1 MNAPDDRPA
10 KVVTASETVMTE
22 MIMPNDTNPLGN
34 LMGGNLLRWMDV
46 CAAVCA
52 GKHCENHVVTASVD
66 HVNFTQP
73 IAVGDVI
80 TIKSRVT
87 RAFRTSCEVV
97 TEVYSADVRGH
108 HARLCN
114 TAYLTFVAVDYE
126 TRQPVRVPGVHPV
139 TAEEQRHFDGAL
151 RRRELRL
158 VLSGRL
164 APADATHLRSLFRPE
179 VSVETGDQAAQP
191 SRE

>member
-1 MNAPDDRPA
+1 MSAKPERPA
-10 KVVTASETVMTE
+10 KGVDVSETVMTE

-52 GKHCENHVVTASVD
+52 GKHCENYVVTASVD

-87 RAFRTSCEVV
+87 RAFNTSCEVI
-97 TEVYSADVRGH
+97 TEVYSADIRGH
-108 HARLCN
+108 NARLCN
-114 TAYLTFVAVDYE
+114 SAFLTFVAVDYDTRE
-126 TRQPVRVPGVHPV
+126 TVPVPRVHPV
-139 TAEEQRHFDGAL
+139 TAEEQRHYDGAL

-158 VLSGRL
+158 VLSGRMRPEDAAHL
-164 APADATHLRSLFRPE
+164 KSIFGLETAPA
-179 VSVETGDQAAQP
+179 
-191 SRE
+191 

>member
-1 MNAPDDRPA
+1 MSQASPAPKSVDP
-10 KVVTASETVMTE
+10 SETIMTE

-87 RAFRTSCEVV
+87 RAFSTSCEVIV
-97 TEVYSADVRGH
+97 EVHSADVRGH

-114 TAYLTFVAVDYE
+114 TAYMTFVAVDLE
-126 TRQPVRVPGVHPV
+126 SRKPVPVPGVLPS
-139 TAEEQRHFDGAL
+139 TDSERRHYDGAL

-158 VLSGRL
+158 VLSGRMTPDE
-164 APADATHLRSLFRPE
+164 AVHLKSIFKLEQIASKP
-179 VSVETGDQAAQP
+179 
-191 SRE
+191 